1 VDVRFNFQPALAM
14 PGPYLILSSTD
25 ALARDLIEALQ
36 REAASG
42 AKPVAKSHSLFELQA
57 PQVVSILKANW
68 EAIIQ
73 QNMVEKGNQ
82 REQSEQEMGLLLTVL
97 SYLKSLDAQAG
108 SDNGQST
115 LNVRLDLQAP

>member
-1 VDVRFNFQPALAM
+1 
-14 PGPYLILSSTD
+14 
-25 ALARDLIEALQ
+25 
-36 REAASG
+36 
-42 AKPVAKSHSLFELQA
+42 
-57 PQVVSILKANW
+57 
-68 EAIIQ
+68 
-73 QNMVEKGNQ
+73 MVEKGNQ